1 VPKVS
6 DAHREDRR
14 RQITFGARRA
24 FAEHGYHGA
33 TVEVLEGEIGLSR
46 GAIFSYFPTKLDL
59 FVALA
64 EEDRRRLLELWLEV
78 GHEGIVRHIV
88 EEAPEWP
95 AVYLDAARLMR
106 SDPELRE
113 RWEAMNPDLGG
124 QLERRYGELRRS
136 GQIRDDLPLD
146 AVGRFIGVVLDGIAV
161 QQGAQFGPPLDAEA
175 TIELLR
181 SAIAPRA
188 SAD

>member
-1 VPKVS
+1 VRVPKVS
-6 DAHREDRR
+6 DEHRADRR
-14 RQITFGARRA
+14 RQIAEGARRA

-33 TVEVLEGEIGLSR
+33 TVEVLEQEIGLSR

-64 EEDRRRLLELWLEV
+64 EEDRHELIRLWLEL

-88 EEAPEWP
+88 EEEPSWT

-113 RWEAMNPDLGG
+113 RWLAMNPE
-124 QLERRYGELRRS
+124 LEGELQRHYEELRSS
-136 GQIRDDLPLD
+136 GQIRDDLPLE
-146 AVGRFIGVVLDGIAV
+146 AVGRFLGIVFDGIAV
-161 QQGAQFGPPLDAEA
+161 QQGARFGPPVDVDA

-181 SAIAPRA
+181 SALAPK
-188 SAD
+188 